1 MTYRGFPWGAEA
13 PAESSPECLQT
24 TGHLRGRGTLWH
36 PPHMAHGQK
45 GPRGVS
51 LTWREFSTYS
61 GQRSLQGKEE
71 TVRIQ
76 AELLMLI
83 LLNHYPVEGRKGTPG
98 TWLWVTVVIKT
109 TFIILLE
116 NCWLRRASVS
126 SKVPLSS
133 ALSQSVLDPVWC
145 SWTCWERQ
153 HPKGTRADLWVKY
166 TWAKNPALP
175 LAHLL
180 DLH

>member
-1 MTYRGFPWGAEA
+1 MTYHGLPWGAEA
-13 PAESSPECLQT
+13 PAESSLECLQT
-24 TGHLRGRGTLWH
+24 TGHLRGRGH
-36 PPHMAHGQK
+36 PVAPSPHGPWSERTTWGQ
-45 GPRGVS
+45 P
-51 LTWREFSTYS
+51 TWRVFSTYS

-76 AELLMLI
+76 ADLLILI

-116 NCWLRRASVS
+116 NCWLRRASMS

-166 TWAKNPALP
+166 TWAKNPALS
-175 LAHLL
+175 LAHFL